1 MAALNDGTVLDSVKT
16 YASQL
21 GSAEAASCRVLVVDD
36 EESVRRYVAHVLA
49 AVGYEVTA
57 TSNGQEALDAFEARA
72 FDALVTDLRMPG
84 ISGDELARQL
94 RQRERG
100 LKVLYLTGYS
110 DALFERKAAL
120 WADEAFLD
128 KPFTS
133 KGLREALSLLVFG
146 RFQKNVETAQP
157 TPRSALTETDA
168 PPPSTSTNTDPLAT
182 LPEPGS

>member
-1 MAALNDGTVLDSVKT
+1 
-16 YASQL
+16 
-21 GSAEAASCRVLVVDD
+21 
-36 EESVRRYVAHVLA
+36 VLA
-49 AVGYEVTA
+49 AVGYEVRTA
-57 TSNGQEALDAFEARA
+57 SNGHEALDAFQAHA

-84 ISGDELARQL
+84 IGGDELARQL

-110 DALFERKAAL
+110 DELFEQKAAL

-133 KGLREALSLLVFG
+133 KGLREALSLLMFG

-168 PPPSTSTNTDPLAT
+168 SPSSTPTDTDPLPT
-182 LPEPGS
+182 SHQLPN